1 MTDGE
6 RLQVQGLPQVM
17 VPDSFIMILQTAI
30 KNGES
35 FEFVSGSLK
44 VKITP
49 VEGNAMFATGE
60 DLSKVFIKKR
70 ISKG

>member
-1 MTDGE
+1 MTEGE
-6 RLQVQGLPQVM
+6 HLQAQGLPQVM

-30 KNGES
+30 KNGEA

-49 VEGNAMFATGE
+49 VEENSMFATGE
-60 DLSKVFIKKR
+60 DLSKVFVKKR
-70 ISKG
+70 ITKE